1 MTGRFFYRVSGWTV
15 ASPRALP
22 YLLPADDAGAA
33 ADIEVR
39 FSPLESLEAAESPIG
54 PFHIHGPRLVDMRTE
69 AGIEIR
75 IADGRTLQV
84 APHDGVTD
92 GELHTLLFGPALAV
106 LSQQRGQPALHAA
119 AVTREGP
126 ALGICGHQ
134 GAGKSTTV
142 RALIGRGYGLMSDD
156 QLVTDA
162 AGANAF
168 PSYPFG
174 KLWTSSGP
182 VLGTSVS
189 GEAVARGVEKFH
201 VSAEDVFCAETRPLG
216 AIAVLVP
223 TPELDAPEAQLLTPG
238 QAAAVLHRMVHYG
251 PIGLRMGCGTR
262 NMAWM
267 TRIAR
272 NVPVHIVRRTGDPA
286 QLDQLLDILETCLD
300 RDALAA

>member
-1 MTGRFFYRVSGWTV
+1 MSGRFFYRVSGWTV

-22 YLLPADDAGAA
+22 YLLPEADAGAA

-39 FSPLESLEAAESPIG
+39 FAPLEPIEPAAETIG
-54 PFHIHGPRLVDMRTE
+54 PFRIHGPTLVDMRTE

-75 IADGRTLQV
+75 IADGRTLHV
-84 APHDGVTD
+84 VPNGDVTD

-106 LSQQRGQPALHAA
+106 LAQQRGQPALHAA
-119 AVTREGP
+119 AVTRDGP

-142 RALIGRGYGLMSDD
+142 RALIARGYGLMSDD
-156 QLVTDA
+156 QLMTDA
-162 AGANAF
+162 TGAQAF

-174 KLWTSSGP
+174 KLWASSGP
-182 VLGTSVS
+182 VLGASVS
-189 GEAVARGVEKFH
+189 GVAVARGVEKFH

-223 TPELDAPEAQLLTPG
+223 TPELGAPEARRLTPG

-251 PIGLRMGCGTR
+251 QIGLKMGCGPR

-272 NVPVHIVRRTGDPA
+272 DVPVHIVRRTNDPA

-300 RDALAA
+300 RGALAA